1 MRRILLVR
9 AAAASQDHGG
19 RRNRVVRPMVFSH
32 AENVQPHLVGKLDLL
47 QEVLQP
53 AAHVELAPRRG
64 IEGRLRE
71 RVNADFHGEK
81 TSTPPICVL

>member
-1 MRRILLVR
+1 
-9 AAAASQDHGG
+9 
-19 RRNRVVRPMVFSH
+19 MVFSH

-64 IEGRLRE
+64 IEGGLRE
-71 RVNADFHGEK
+71 RVDVDLTEAG
-81 TSTPPICVL
+81 TCPLIAMG